1 MQPQYSLHEQGRIHT
16 FFFEGIDKLHLPW
29 AVEALPSLLH
39 LSLFLFFASLLVF
52 LFNINHT
59 VFSTAVWWVGL
70 CTATYI
76 SITFVPFFGSTALTI
91 PLFRPQHGSLP
102 LVC

>member
-1 MQPQYSLHEQGRIHT
+1 MQPRYSPHEQGRILA
-16 FFFEGIDKLHLPW
+16 FFFEGVDELHLPW

-39 LSLFLFFASLLVF
+39 PSLFLFFAGLLVF

-59 VFSTAVWWVGL
+59 VFSATVWWVGL

-76 SITFVPFFGSTALTI
+76 SITFVPFFRFNSPYCSPLLSLTW
-91 PLFRPQHGSLP
+91 L
-102 LVC
+102 LV